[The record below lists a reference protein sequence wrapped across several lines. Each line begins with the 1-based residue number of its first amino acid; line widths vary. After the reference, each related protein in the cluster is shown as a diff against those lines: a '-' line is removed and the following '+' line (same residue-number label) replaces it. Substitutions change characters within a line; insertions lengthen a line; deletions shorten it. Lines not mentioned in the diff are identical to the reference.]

1 MTIPFV
7 SPNGA
12 PAPGGGTFPM
22 PPGQATYNAPV
33 PAQPVQIIQDR
44 GWQGYP
50 ASQIPPL
57 PAPPAQPQPGQP
69 AAQQF
74 PTPQGQYPQNTPA
87 TPQWQP
93 GMPVP
98 TQHPQPSTQPG
109 QQYQQPGQQMPGVD
123 LNFVLQGPAFPPELQ
138 GVTLGQAIQMY
149 GSMRQLT
156 FEMQRRQQQAPAPT
170 PQPATPQA
178 PAPGTQ
184 QQPAQF
190 DWRNPGPSLAAVIGP
205 MLEQALDKRLA
216 PVAEQAAIQSA
227 TMARNAIAQEVGAQ
241 RFAQIEGAVM
251 QYLNGATAADLANPE
266 LWRVAVRTALGDQVL
281 RGGNPAAG
289 GRPPQIPGA
298 TPFQPGTP
306 NPAPPL
312 QSFFTEQPQ
321 AGGQAVQG
329 VTLTPQQMWFADQM
343 GVSYGDYAAYAQGIP
358 PVLPQNGGRR

>member
-1 MTIPFV
+1 MTMPFV

-22 PPGQATYNAPV
+22 PPGQATFNAPV
-33 PAQPVQIIQDR
+33 PAQPTQVIQDR

-50 ASQIPPL
+50 VSQLPPL
-57 PAPPAQPQPGQP
+57 PQPQPQAPQP
-69 AAQQF
+69 QPQPVFPAPAQSQ
-74 PTPQGQYPQNTPA
+74 PTG
-87 TPQWQP
+87 QWQP
-93 GMPVP
+93 GMPVQ

-109 QQYQQPGQQMPGVD
+109 QQYQQPGQPPATPGVD
-123 LNFVLQGPAFPPELQ
+123 PNFILQGPAFPPELQ

-149 GSMRQLT
+149 GSMRGLV
-156 FEMQRRQQQAPAPT
+156 MDLQRRQQAATPAPASTPA
-170 PQPATPQA
+170 PQPTAPQA
-178 PAPGTQ
+178 PAPGT
-184 QQPAQF
+184 QPAQF

-216 PVAEQAAIQSA
+216 PVTEQAALQSA
-227 TMARNAIAQEVGAQ
+227 AMARNAIAQEVGPQ

-251 QYLNGATAADLANPE
+251 QYLTGATAADLANPE

-281 RGGNPAAG
+281 RGGNPTAN

-312 QSFFTEQPQ
+312 HSFFTEQPQ
-321 AGGQAVQG
+321 AGGQPVQG
-329 VTLTPQQMWFADQM
+329 VTLTPQQMWYADQM